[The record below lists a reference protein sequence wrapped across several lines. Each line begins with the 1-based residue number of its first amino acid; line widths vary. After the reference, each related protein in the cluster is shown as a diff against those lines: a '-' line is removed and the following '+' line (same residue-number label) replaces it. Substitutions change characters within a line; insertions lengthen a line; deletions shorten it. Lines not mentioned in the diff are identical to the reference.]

1 MAKFMLGRKAGMTQV
16 FDEKGDSLPVTVI
29 ACGPLKV
36 IQNKTVEK
44 DGYAAIRVGY
54 EDYKKA
60 RRPLS
65 GQFAKVE
72 VAPMRYI
79 REFTADAGEEFE
91 AGQEVNVADM
101 FAEGDFVDIS
111 GISKGKGFQGSI
123 KRHGMSRG
131 PMAHGS
137 KYHRS
142 SGSMGSSATPGK
154 VFKGK
159 KLPGQ
164 MGNKRVTVQNL
175 QVVQVD
181 GERHILVVRGSVP
194 GPKRGL
200 LEIKTS
206 VKGK

>member
-1 MAKFMLGRKAGMTQV
+1 MAKFMLGREAGMTQV
-16 FDEKGDSLPVTVI
+16 FDEKGDSVPVTVI

-44 DGYAAIRVGY
+44 DGYVATRVGY
-54 EDYKKA
+54 EEYKKA
-60 RRPLS
+60 KRPHS
-65 GQFAKVE
+65 GQFSKVE

-123 KRHGMSRG
+123 KRHGVSRG
-131 PMAHGS
+131 PMSHGS
-137 KYHRS
+137 KYHRG

-159 KLPGQ
+159 RLPGQ

>member
-1 MAKFMLGRKAGMTQV
+1 
-16 FDEKGDSLPVTVI
+16 
-29 ACGPLKV
+29 
-36 IQNKTVEK
+36 
-44 DGYAAIRVGY
+44 
-54 EDYKKA
+54 
-60 RRPLS
+60 
-65 GQFAKVE
+65 
-72 VAPMRYI
+72 
-79 REFTADAGEEFE
+79 
-91 AGQEVNVADM
+91 
-101 FAEGDFVDIS
+101 
-111 GISKGKGFQGSI
+111 
-123 KRHGMSRG
+123 
-131 PMAHGS
+131 
-137 KYHRS
+137 
-142 SGSMGSSATPGK
+142 MGSSATPGK

>member
-1 MAKFMLGRKAGMTQV
+1 MAKFMLGRKAGMTQF
-16 FDEKGDSLPVTVI
+16 FDEEGTSIPVTVI

-36 IQNKTVEK
+36 LQNKTEEK
-44 DGYAAIRVGY
+44 DGYVATRVAY

-60 RRPLS
+60 TRPHS
-65 GQFAKVE
+65 GQFTKVE
-72 VAPMRYI
+72 IAPMRYI
-79 REFTADAGEEFE
+79 REFRADADVQLE

-101 FAEGDFVDIS
+101 FNEGDFVDIS

-123 KRHGMSRG
+123 KRHGLSRG
-131 PMAHGS
+131 PMSHGS
-137 KYHRS
+137 RHHRGP
-142 SGSMGSSATPGK
+142 GSMGSSATPGK

-164 MGNKRVTVQNL
+164 MGNKRVTMQNL
-175 QVVQVD
+175 KVVQVD

>member
-16 FDEKGDSLPVTVI
+16 FDEMGNSVPVTVI

-44 DGYAAIRVGY
+44 DGYAATRVGY

-60 RRPLS
+60 TRPHS
-65 GQFAKVE
+65 GQFSKVE

-79 REFTADAGEEFE
+79 REFTADEGEEFE

-164 MGNKRVTVQNL
+164 MGNRRVTVQNL